1 MGHRVKSSQSY
12 NSTIQL
18 PHTSP
23 ARPPRV
29 QPRTS
34 DARTADRAARR
45 GADTASAETH
55 GHWRQWLHNIRESG
69 DCVCVSP
76 SGDNKG
82 AGGGWCPRMVPACKT
97 MRQSLDRASLIRSP
111 ASAPPTAT
119 PTSHHHN
126 HCDQILKSKFHT
138 VSKKN

>member
-55 GHWRQWLHNIRESG
+55 GHWRQWLHNIRDSG

-82 AGGGWCPRMVPACKT
+82 RVMEGVLAWSRPGKT
-97 MRQSLDRASLIRSP
+97 MRQSLDRASLMRSP

-126 HCDQILKSKFHT
+126 HCDQILKST
-138 VSKKN
+138 YCI